1 MEAFIFYLIRAS
13 VYLLVFGLGYY
24 LLLARQNAR
33 IFNRFYILFS
43 FVISLGLA
51 SVGRISLDAAF
62 LNVDEYFVSDLP
74 EFMVVGRVGAENAGS
89 WFQNASYTW
98 LYWIPF
104 VLMGVYL
111 VVLFNR
117 LLNLFLYIRQN
128 PREKLDSM
136 ELVLISPHHSPFSFF
151 HWIFIPFN
159 MKDSEHLQKVLTHE
173 KAHYLLRHSW
183 DVMFME
189 IARLLFW
196 FHPMYYYLKRD
207 LQTIHE
213 YDADNYALKKYSR
226 AEYQRALLDF
236 ALGAHYLPITNPFNV
251 STIKKRFI
259 MMNKNQHPKLKVQL
273 FRLLLILPFVATVFI
288 VQSCSFATDETDVP
302 SELKTDKASTIEAP
316 PPPPPPDPVFT
327 EVEQDPEFPGG
338 VSELMK
344 FLENNLKYPEN
355 AKSKGI
361 QGTVFV
367 TFVIEK
373 DGSMSGSSILRGIQN
388 GADLDAEA
396 LRVINMMPD
405 WKPGKQRGEAVR
417 VQFNLPIRF
426 VLN

>member
-24 LLLARQNAR
+24 LLLARQNATT
-33 IFNRFYILFS
+33 FNRFYILFS

-51 SVGRISLDAAF
+51 SVGKISLDVAF
-62 LNVDEYFVSDLP
+62 LNADEYFVSELP
-74 EFMVVGRVGAENAGS
+74 EFLVVGRMGVDDAGS
-89 WFQNASYTW
+89 WLQNASYTW

-104 VLMGVYL
+104 ALMGVYL
-111 VVLFNR
+111 VILLNR
-117 LLNLFLYIRQN
+117 LINLFRYIHQN
-128 PREKLDSM
+128 PKEKLESM

-151 HWIFIPFN
+151 HWIFIPSN
-159 MKDSEHLQKVLTHE
+159 MKESEHFQKVLTHE
-173 KAHYLLRHSW
+173 KAHYVLRHSW

-213 YDADNYALKKYSR
+213 YDADHYALKKYSR
-226 AEYQRALLDF
+226 ADYQRALLDF

-259 MMNKNQHPKLKVQL
+259 MMNKTQKTNVKSLWI
-273 FRLLLILPFVATVFI
+273 RLMLILPIIFTVFI
-288 VQSCSFATDETDVP
+288 LQSFSGVSNMADQSMVQADQPEPEDDIFTVVED
-302 SELKTDKASTIEAP
+302 
-316 PPPPPPDPVFT
+316 DPN
-327 EVEQDPEFPGG
+327 FPGG
-338 VSELMK
+338 QAALMK
-344 FLENNLKYPEN
+344 FLQENLTYPTK
-355 AKSKGI
+355 ARTDSI

-367 TFVIEK
+367 SFVVEK
-373 DGSMSGSSILRGIQN
+373 DGKLSNTKILRGVSPE
-388 GADLDAEA
+388 LDEETI
-396 LRVINMMPD
+396 RVVKAMPA
-405 WKPGKQRGEAVR
+405 WNPGYHRGKAVR
-417 VQFNLPIRF
+417 VQFYLPIRF

>member
-74 EFMVVGRVGAENAGS
+74 EFLVVGRVGAENAGS

-104 VLMGVYL
+104 VLMVVYL
-111 VVLFNR
+111 VVLFKR
-117 LLNLFLYIRQN
+117 LLNLFRYIRQN

-151 HWIFIPFN
+151 HWIFIPSN
-159 MKDSEHLQKVLTHE
+159 MKESEHFQKVLTHE

-189 IARLLFW
+189 ILRLLFW

-213 YDADNYALKKYSR
+213 YDADNFALRNYSR
-226 AEYQRALLDF
+226 ADYQRALLDF

-259 MMNKNQHPKLKVQL
+259 MMNMNQHPKLKVQL
-273 FRLLLILPFVATVFI
+273 FRLLLILPFVAAVFI
-288 VQSCSFATDETDVP
+288 IQSCSFAADEADVPSDTKTDETT
-302 SELKTDKASTIEAP
+302 SIEAP
-316 PPPPPPDPVFT
+316 PPPPPTDPIFNLVD
-327 EVEQDPEFPGG
+327 EEPGFPGG
-338 VSELMK
+338 TPELMK
-344 FLENNLKYPEN
+344 FLQNNLTYPEK
-355 AKSKGI
+355 AKANKI

-367 TFVIEK
+367 TFVVEK
-373 DGSMSGSSILRGIQN
+373 DGSISDSRILRGIQN
-388 GADLDAEA
+388 GAELDAEA
-396 LRVINMMPD
+396 LRVINLMPE
-405 WKPGKQRGEAVR
+405 WQPGKQRGEAVR